1 MKQIL
6 MIVSLLLVIE
16 AIALMV
22 KTVLPAIVMPVTL
35 AVFVNLRLM
44 NVNLTLVN
52 MEVIFFLE
60 N

>member
-35 AVFVNLRLM
+35 AAFVNLRLM

-52 MEVIFFLE
+52 MEVIFF
-60 N
+60 